1 MAEKRKSLGR
11 GLDALLGGA
20 AQEQEKPNPKSL
32 NELPIEEIGPGP
44 FQPRKKINEQQLKEL
59 SSSIEAQGVLQPIVV
74 RKRAVQDS
82 QTGVRY
88 EIIAGERRWRAAQL
102 ANLESIPA
110 VVKTISDSDAVAVAL
125 IENIQRENLNPLEE
139 ANAFNRLIIEY
150 EMTHQEVANAVGRA
164 RASISNILRLLDL
177 PSGVQE
183 LLNNAKI
190 NMGHARSLLSIQDRV
205 MQLEVAN
212 LVAEKKLSVRET
224 EKKIALIEERIK
236 DRYNI
241 KVPENIDLEVA
252 ATLMTKGLTTFYL
265 LHKTYPVKPRK
276 ISIGIL
282 FSQLGIGFLTA
293 LLFLMFSDFTS
304 AKSSLLG
311 SLIAV
316 ITSVNF
322 MNIVLQKRHQEP
334 RKILNSLYLM
344 EAFKFLLTGVFF
356 GVAIILIK
364 AMFFPLI
371 IGYIVAVFI
380 YWLSL
385 LAA

>member
-11 GLDALLGGA
+11 GLDALLGVA
-20 AQEQEKPNPKSL
+20 TQEQDKPNPKSL
-32 NELPIEEIGPGP
+32 NELSIEEIGPGP

-102 ANLESIPA
+102 ANLETIPA

-164 RASISNILRLLDL
+164 RASISNMLRLLDL

-190 NMGHARSLLSIQDRV
+190 NMGHARALLSIQDRV

-212 LVAEKKLSVRET
+212 LVVEKKLSVRET
-224 EKKIALIEERIK
+224 EKLVKGVVEGK
-236 DRYNI
+236 
-241 KVPENIDLEVA
+241 
-252 ATLMTKGLTTFYL
+252 TKGTKQKQPKDQDILNLEKTLTSRL
-265 LHKTYPVKPRK
+265 GAKV
-276 ISIGIL
+276 SIKHGRSGSGTLSINYSSPDELEGIL
-282 FSQLGIGFLTA
+282 
-293 LLFLMFSDFTS
+293 
-304 AKSSLLG
+304 
-311 SLIAV
+311 
-316 ITSVNF
+316 N
-322 MNIVLQKRHQEP
+322 
-334 RKILNSLYLM
+334 KI
-344 EAFKFLLTGVFF
+344 K
-356 GVAIILIK
+356 
-364 AMFFPLI
+364 
-371 IGYIVAVFI
+371 
-380 YWLSL
+380 
-385 LAA
+385 

>member
-32 NELPIEEIGPGP
+32 NELAIEEIGPGP

-110 VVKTISDSDAVAVAL
+110 VIKTISDSDAVAVAL

-177 PSGVQE
+177 PGGVQK

-190 NMGHARSLLSIQDRV
+190 NMGHARALLSIQDQL

-212 LVAEKKLSVRET
+212 LVADKKLSVRET
-224 EKKIALIEERIK
+224 EKLVKGIVEGKTKNTKQKQPK
-236 DRYNI
+236 DQDILNLEITLTSRLGAKVNI
-241 KVPENIDLEVA
+241 KHNQSGSGTLSINYSSSDELE
-252 ATLMTKGLTTFYL
+252 
-265 LHKTYPVKPRK
+265 
-276 ISIGIL
+276 GIL
-282 FSQLGIGFLTA
+282 
-293 LLFLMFSDFTS
+293 
-304 AKSSLLG
+304 
-311 SLIAV
+311 
-316 ITSVNF
+316 N
-322 MNIVLQKRHQEP
+322 
-334 RKILNSLYLM
+334 KI
-344 EAFKFLLTGVFF
+344 K
-356 GVAIILIK
+356 
-364 AMFFPLI
+364 
-371 IGYIVAVFI
+371 
-380 YWLSL
+380 
-385 LAA
+385 

>member
-20 AQEQEKPNPKSL
+20 NQEQEKLNPKSL
-32 NELPIEEIGPGP
+32 NELSIEEIGPGP

-102 ANLESIPA
+102 ANLETIPA

-164 RASISNILRLLDL
+164 RASISNMLRLLDL

-183 LLNNAKI
+183 LLNNTKI
-190 NMGHARSLLSIQDRV
+190 NMGHARALLSIQDRI

-224 EKKIALIEERIK
+224 EKLVKGVVEGKTKSTKQKQPK
-236 DRYNI
+236 DQDILNLEKTLTSRLGARVNI
-241 KVPENIDLEVA
+241 KHSRSGAGTLSINYSSSDELE
-252 ATLMTKGLTTFYL
+252 
-265 LHKTYPVKPRK
+265 
-276 ISIGIL
+276 GIL
-282 FSQLGIGFLTA
+282 
-293 LLFLMFSDFTS
+293 
-304 AKSSLLG
+304 
-311 SLIAV
+311 
-316 ITSVNF
+316 N
-322 MNIVLQKRHQEP
+322 
-334 RKILNSLYLM
+334 KI
-344 EAFKFLLTGVFF
+344 K
-356 GVAIILIK
+356 
-364 AMFFPLI
+364 
-371 IGYIVAVFI
+371 
-380 YWLSL
+380 
-385 LAA
+385 